1 VGRSVRWLASACV
14 VATTVAA
21 CGLGLVG
28 TDAPDGGAD
37 AAAELGV
44 DGAVTPTS
52 DASVT
57 PIDDASATPD
67 ADASATPDADAGP
80 PPPEWDCAGTKVSDC
95 SQCATRP
102 LRCVMCAAD
111 GGPNLWKTCVPPSTS
126 CYGSFKP
133 AGYDWCRCGNDP
145 SRCKLPEQGCNP
157 YDNGVCVTCGEQLT
171 SGDPCKG
178 GGSCNQ
184 ALAKCQ

>member
-1 VGRSVRWLASACV
+1 MGRSVRWLASACV

-57 PIDDASATPD
+57 PID
-67 ADASATPDADAGP
+67 DASATPDADAGP